1 MHGGFVC
8 GSAILKA
15 CVFNPDTPQW
25 QLKVRAFKTSERE
38 IVCCLER
45 SDLTSFLRSC
55 TDIVRCLEKADLTSF
70 MRSCMDF
77 GIIHD
82 NVKKSFES
90 LDPAVPR
97 HLSIRYLLSHAYE
110 VLKGN
115 PEQCQHLLEVLA
127 NHGVSREVLGMV
139 GQGYQDLLEPDDFVQ
154 LPGGSGE
161 ALSGGVARVG
171 SKRPLCH
178 GSFLERHVSALAELL
193 SECSSKWHV
202 LGVSLNL
209 PTSVLDGIMARYMI
223 PLGIKACLYR
233 VLWEWIVGGHEY
245 AKSPTVECL
254 KQALGSAMV
263 GLDGKASLLQEDILI
278 EHGIYVT
285 GSKMPTLAKRPCLEI
300 PSLRIVSRT
309 HGVVVNEENSTL
321 LEPDDFVQLQGGSG
335 EALSGGVAR
344 VGSKR
349 PLCHGSF
356 LERHVSALAELL
368 SECSS
373 KWHDLA
379 VSLNLPTSV
388 LDGIMARY
396 MIPLGIKACLYRV
409 LWEWIVGG
417 HEYAKPPT
425 VECLKQALGSA
436 MVGLGG
442 KASLLQEDILIE
454 HGIYVTGSKM
464 PTLAKRPCLEIPS
477 LRIVS
482 RTHGVVV
489 NEENSTLLEVQ
500 VKTRHESNISYQWC
514 KDGLPLVERGDFI
527 GCNKPI
533 LCLNNSWVA
542 EGTYVCKVAIEDD
555 STPAVCSECI
565 NVSVSVSPLK
575 KVLVDRYCTQPLQK
589 AEVMTQVELR
599 SNEDEI
605 VRYLEKVDLKSFV
618 RNCAEIGVISKNV
631 KESFEYLDPA
641 VPRPLCI
648 RYLLLHAYEQLEGN
662 SRLSK
667 SWFDLLT
674 KHGVSRHLFKL
685 EQSVPE
691 DSQLSSGH
699 NVQNSHVSLQTMSLA
714 EGIGEELAGVEG
726 GHVATGAKRPPS
738 ELVFSEEDVSSLTER
753 LAECSCQWINIS
765 INLNLPEHVRKSIK
779 RRMHMHDNDKS
790 CMNEVLREWVVGNHC
805 NAKPPTLQNLLET
818 LRSNT
823 VSLGRIANILQDNY
837 LHENFPIAAKRLCLE
852 PSFLELVSQSPC
864 VLTINDEKSN
874 LLEVQV
880 NKATVFYEWWKDGLP
895 LKEGEDFIG
904 CNKQILCLNNSRV
917 AEGAYVCKVAIEDD
931 STSAVC
937 SECINVSVSVSPLK
951 KVLVDRY
958 CAQPEIPEDSW
969 PPRSSNT
976 YINLAL
982 IRQGNIEMAGEYA
995 RNTIQ
1000 GDMDD
1005 VLANKDSIEYEDVF
1019 SDLESGTRLLIEGRP
1034 GSGKTTLVHKFSRDW
1049 AMGNCRLRL
1058 KNIKLLFLVHLRG
1071 FFNNPH
1077 IKLCD
1082 IVQKYYLQDDMVKEI
1097 LKMDGEGLC
1106 FILDGL
1112 DEYRPKQINN
1122 TFIFKLIKKEH
1133 LPKAVVIV
1141 ASRPAATA
1149 KLRKIATKQI
1159 ETVGFMKKQIYEY
1172 VEKYPFSN
1180 VCKSADLHKYLKQHP
1195 NVHHMCY
1202 LPIHAAMVCY
1212 LFNVVG
1218 NTLPRTETEMYKKFT
1233 VQTILRTLM
1242 KHVDEH
1248 VNLLSVDALTGK
1260 EKGVFLDICKLAF
1273 DKVISSKQVLEQ
1285 SELCDFAGGN
1295 ECMGLITVDYMA
1307 RECGF
1312 EKLYT
1317 FLHLTFQE
1325 YLAAY
1330 HLSNLE
1336 EEKQLKIINDH
1347 CGKKHMS
1354 VVWKFYCGLVNFSNQ
1369 EQKLNKVMSAK
1380 DDLFNVHCAFESQQ
1394 TVTCNYV
1401 VRAAECGT
1409 LTFNNHFLTPSDMT
1423 AIGYVIK
1430 NSECPVEKVVLD
1442 KCKMGQ
1448 EGVEALI
1455 DESSDKILSVKA
1467 LSFHGRDC
1475 VMKQFELLK
1484 SCLRHMTSLE
1494 FLDLSKTRLGP
1505 KKVEALTKN
1514 ITLPKLQTL
1523 QLPSS
1528 ELIACANCK
1537 YLKLLQFKSL
1547 KFKQVM
1553 LPDGE
1558 TATDTDV
1565 IVHAFGLLPFLPN
1578 SGSESYLDLRDRPFE
1593 LCDLVVL
1600 SESINRFSCCIS
1612 LYLKD
1617 CNLCDNVGAL
1627 KCLTLLETLDVSV
1640 NRINDCGA
1648 IAVAE
1653 NIQHCTKLQKLS
1665 MSFNHIG
1672 DSGAIAI
1679 TESLQHL
1686 PTMREFDLSYNQIG
1700 DEGAITITR
1709 ALKDRKDF
1717 KLFLQINK
1725 ITKECV
1731 STVTSLKPDVLLEI
1745 DNINLDNATAIDI
1758 LTINIDDSLYTN
1770 DIKSLSCSANS
1781 AKALFLKHCTNL
1793 QKLAL
1798 RSNSMSNDG
1807 AKALADCLKH
1817 HTNLQTL
1824 HLSFNNIGSDGAK
1837 SLADCLKHHT
1847 NLQTLHL
1854 DSNNIGSDGAK
1865 ALADCLK
1872 HHTNLQTLYLSSN
1885 NIGSDGAKALA
1896 DCLKHHTNL
1905 QTLHLSSNNIGSD
1918 GAKALADC
1926 LKHHTNLQKLYL
1938 YFNNIGSDGAKALAD
1953 CLKHHTNL
1961 QTLHLYSNNIGSDGA
1976 KALADCLKHGT
1987 NLYT

>member
-1 MHGGFVC
+1 M
-8 GSAILKA
+8 
-15 CVFNPDTPQW
+15 
-25 QLKVRAFKTSERE
+25 
-38 IVCCLER
+38 
-45 SDLTSFLRSC
+45 
-55 TDIVRCLEKADLTSF
+55 
-70 MRSCMDF
+70 
-77 GIIHD
+77 
-82 NVKKSFES
+82 
-90 LDPAVPR
+90 
-97 HLSIRYLLSHAYE
+97 
-110 VLKGN
+110 
-115 PEQCQHLLEVLA
+115 
-127 NHGVSREVLGMV
+127 
-139 GQGYQDLLEPDDFVQ
+139 
-154 LPGGSGE
+154 
-161 ALSGGVARVG
+161 
-171 SKRPLCH
+171 
-178 GSFLERHVSALAELL
+178 
-193 SECSSKWHV
+193 
-202 LGVSLNL
+202 
-209 PTSVLDGIMARYMI
+209 
-223 PLGIKACLYR
+223 
-233 VLWEWIVGGHEY
+233 
-245 AKSPTVECL
+245 
-254 KQALGSAMV
+254 
-263 GLDGKASLLQEDILI
+263 
-278 EHGIYVT
+278 
-285 GSKMPTLAKRPCLEI
+285 
-300 PSLRIVSRT
+300 
-309 HGVVVNEENSTL
+309 
-321 LEPDDFVQLQGGSG
+321 
-335 EALSGGVAR
+335 
-344 VGSKR
+344 
-349 PLCHGSF
+349 
-356 LERHVSALAELL
+356 
-368 SECSS
+368 
-373 KWHDLA
+373 
-379 VSLNLPTSV
+379 
-388 LDGIMARY
+388 
-396 MIPLGIKACLYRV
+396 
-409 LWEWIVGG
+409 
-417 HEYAKPPT
+417 
-425 VECLKQALGSA
+425 
-436 MVGLGG
+436 
-442 KASLLQEDILIE
+442 
-454 HGIYVTGSKM
+454 
-464 PTLAKRPCLEIPS
+464 
-477 LRIVS
+477 
-482 RTHGVVV
+482 
-489 NEENSTLLEVQ
+489 
-500 VKTRHESNISYQWC
+500 
-514 KDGLPLVERGDFI
+514 
-527 GCNKPI
+527 
-533 LCLNNSWVA
+533 
-542 EGTYVCKVAIEDD
+542 
-555 STPAVCSECI
+555 
-565 NVSVSVSPLK
+565 
-575 KVLVDRYCTQPLQK
+575 

-618 RNCAEIGVISKNV
+618 RNCVEIGVISKNV

-674 KHGVSRHLFKL
+674 KLGVPNHLFKL

-691 DSQLSSGH
+691 DLQLSSGH
-699 NVQNSHVSLQTMSLA
+699 TVRNSHVSLQTMSLA
-714 EGIGEELAGVEG
+714 EGIGEVFAGVEG

-738 ELVFSEEDVSSLTER
+738 ELVFSEEDVSALTEN
-753 LAECSCQWINIS
+753 LAEFSSKWVNLS
-765 INLNLPEHVRKSIK
+765 INFNLPKSVHKNIEQ
-779 RRMHMHDNDKS
+779 RMHMYNNEA
-790 CMNEVLREWVVGNHC
+790 CLNEVLREWIVGNYKH
-805 NAKPPTLQNLLET
+805 AKPPTLHNLLET

-823 VSLGRIANILQDNY
+823 VGLGRIANLLQDYY
-837 LHENFPIAAKRLCLE
+837 LQENFPKRLRPE
-852 PSFLELVSQSPC
+852 SSFLELVSQSPC
-864 VLTINDEKSN
+864 ALTISDEKST
-874 LLEVQV
+874 LLDVQV
-880 NKATVFYEWWKDGLP
+880 NKTNVFYEWCKDGLP
-895 LKEGEDFIG
+895 LVEGRNFIG
-904 CNKQILCLNNSRV
+904 CNKPILCLNNSWV

-931 STSAVC
+931 SIPAVC
-937 SECINVSVSVSPLK
+937 SKCINVSVNVSPLK
-951 KVLVDRY
+951 EVLRDRY

-969 PPRSSNT
+969 PPRNSNT
-976 YINLAL
+976 YVNLAL
-982 IRQGNIEMAGEYA
+982 ISQGNIEKAGEYA

-1005 VLANKDSIEYEDVF
+1005 VLANKDGTKYEDVF
-1019 SDLESGTRLLIEGRP
+1019 TDLESGTRLLIEGRP
-1034 GSGKTTLVHKFSRDW
+1034 GSGKTTLVHKFSQDW
-1049 AMGNCRLRL
+1049 GRGKLQL
-1058 KNIKLLFLVHLRG
+1058 KHIKYLFLVHLRG
-1071 FFNNPH
+1071 FFNRSSVT
-1077 IKLCD
+1077 LR
-1082 IVQKYYLQDDMVKEI
+1082 EI
-1097 LKMDGEGLC
+1097 LQCYYAQDYEHMVDEVVKFCGDHNGEGIC
-1106 FILDGL
+1106 FIFDGL
-1112 DEYRPKQINN
+1112 DEYNPESKSR
-1122 TFIFKLIKKEH
+1122 TYIFQLIQRKH
-1133 LPKAVVIV
+1133 LQKSVVIV

-1149 KLRKIATKQI
+1149 KLRKMATKQVEVIGFLKEQISQYI
-1159 ETVGFMKKQIYEY
+1159 ENYT
-1172 VEKYPFSN
+1172 FSEED
-1180 VCKSADLHKYLKQHP
+1180 KMPDLHKYLDQHP

-1212 LFNVVG
+1212 LFDVMG
-1218 NTLPRTETEMYKKFT
+1218 SKLPRTETEMYKQFT
-1233 VQTILRTLM
+1233 NHTLLRT
-1242 KHVDEH
+1242 VTRYRDEIDFLESPGD
-1248 VNLLSVDALTGK
+1248 LLKQDYEG
-1260 EKGVFLDICKLAF
+1260 FLKICELAF
-1273 DKVISSKQVLEQ
+1273 EKTLSSKQVMKK
-1285 SELCDFAGGN
+1285 SEVRNFFGDISSGN
-1295 ECMGLITVDYMA
+1295 ESMGLITVDCMA
-1307 RECGF
+1307 KICGF
-1312 EKLYT
+1312 DKLYT

-1330 HLSNLE
+1330 HISKLE
-1336 EEKQLKIINDH
+1336 EEKQLKIINDN

-1369 EQKLNKVMSAK
+1369 EQKLNEVMSAK

-1423 AIGYVIK
+1423 AIGYFIK

-1448 EGVEALI
+1448 EGVEALM
-1455 DESSDKILSVKA
+1455 DESGDKILSVKA

-1528 ELIACANCK
+1528 ELIACANFK
-1537 YLKLLQFKSL
+1537 YLKSLQFKSL
-1547 KFKQVM
+1547 KFEQVM

-1578 SGSESYLDLRDRPFE
+1578 SGSERNLDLRDRPFE

-1600 SESINRFSCCIS
+1600 SESIDRFSCCIS
-1612 LYLKD
+1612 LYLED

-1686 PTMREFDLSYNQIG
+1686 TIMREFDLSYNQIG

-1731 STVTSLKPDVLLEI
+1731 STVTCLKPDVVFEI
-1745 DNINLDNATAIDI
+1745 DNIKLDNATAVDI

-1770 DIKSLSCSANS
+1770 DIKSLSCSANG

-1824 HLSFNNIGSDGAK
+1824 YLSFNNIGSDGAK

-1847 NLQTLHL
+1847 NLQTLSLSSNNIGSDGAKALADCLKHHTNLQTLYL

-1918 GAKALADC
+1918 GVKALADC

-1961 QTLHLYSNNIGSDGA
+1961 QTLHLSFNNIGSDGA
-1976 KALADCLKHGT
+1976 KALADCLKRGT

>member
-1 MHGGFVC
+1 MLWLNAWGVPLWECHYKSLCF
-8 GSAILKA
+8 
-15 CVFNPDTPQW
+15 FNPDTPQW
-25 QLKVRAFKTSERE
+25 QLEERAFKTSERE
-38 IVCCLER
+38 IVRCLER
-45 SDLTSFLRSC
+45 SDLTSFLRCC

-90 LDPAVPR
+90 LDPDVPCP
-97 HLSIRYLLSHAYE
+97 LSIRYLLSHAYE

-127 NHGVSREVLGMV
+127 NHGVSREVLGIV
-139 GQGYQDLLEPDDFVQ
+139 EQSYQDLFKPDDLVQ

-161 ALSGGVARVG
+161 ALSGGVTRVG

-178 GSFLERHVSALAELL
+178 GSFIECHVSALTELL
-193 SECSSKWHV
+193 AECSIKWCDI
-202 LGVSLNL
+202 GISLNL
-209 PTSVLDGIMARYMI
+209 PNHVLNGIMSRYMFHF
-223 PLGIKACLYR
+223 GGKTCLYH
-233 VLWEWIVGGHEY
+233 VLWEWIVGEY
-245 AKSPTVECL
+245 EHAKSPTIEHL

-263 GLDGKASLLQEDILI
+263 GLDGKASLLQEDILVQ
-278 EHGIYVT
+278 HGIHLT

-300 PSLRIVSRT
+300 P
-309 HGVVVNEENSTL
+309 
-321 LEPDDFVQLQGGSG
+321 
-335 EALSGGVAR
+335 A
-344 VGSKR
+344 
-349 PLCHGSF
+349 
-356 LERHVSALAELL
+356 
-368 SECSS
+368 
-373 KWHDLA
+373 
-379 VSLNLPTSV
+379 
-388 LDGIMARY
+388 
-396 MIPLGIKACLYRV
+396 
-409 LWEWIVGG
+409 
-417 HEYAKPPT
+417 
-425 VECLKQALGSA
+425 
-436 MVGLGG
+436 
-442 KASLLQEDILIE
+442 
-454 HGIYVTGSKM
+454 
-464 PTLAKRPCLEIPS
+464 

-514 KDGLPLVERGDFI
+514 KEGLPLVEGGDYI
-527 GCNKPI
+527 GCNKP
-533 LCLNNSWVA
+533 
-542 EGTYVCKVAIEDD
+542 
-555 STPAVCSECI
+555 
-565 NVSVSVSPLK
+565 
-575 KVLVDRYCTQPLQK
+575 
-589 AEVMTQVELR
+589 
-599 SNEDEI
+599 
-605 VRYLEKVDLKSFV
+605 
-618 RNCAEIGVISKNV
+618 
-631 KESFEYLDPA
+631 
-641 VPRPLCI
+641 
-648 RYLLLHAYEQLEGN
+648 
-662 SRLSK
+662 
-667 SWFDLLT
+667 
-674 KHGVSRHLFKL
+674 
-685 EQSVPE
+685 
-691 DSQLSSGH
+691 
-699 NVQNSHVSLQTMSLA
+699 
-714 EGIGEELAGVEG
+714 
-726 GHVATGAKRPPS
+726 
-738 ELVFSEEDVSSLTER
+738 
-753 LAECSCQWINIS
+753 
-765 INLNLPEHVRKSIK
+765 
-779 RRMHMHDNDKS
+779 
-790 CMNEVLREWVVGNHC
+790 
-805 NAKPPTLQNLLET
+805 
-818 LRSNT
+818 
-823 VSLGRIANILQDNY
+823 
-837 LHENFPIAAKRLCLE
+837 
-852 PSFLELVSQSPC
+852 
-864 VLTINDEKSN
+864 
-874 LLEVQV
+874 
-880 NKATVFYEWWKDGLP
+880 
-895 LKEGEDFIG
+895 
-904 CNKQILCLNNSRV
+904 ILCLNNSRV
-917 AEGAYVCKVAIEDD
+917 AEGAYVCKVAIEND
-931 STSAVC
+931 STPAVC
-937 SECINVSVSVSPLK
+937 SECINVSVCVSPLK

-982 IRQGNIEMAGEYA
+982 IRQGNIEKAGEYA

-1005 VLANKDSIEYEDVF
+1005 VLANKHGIEYEDVF
-1019 SDLESGTRLLIEGRP
+1019 TDLESGTRLLIEGRP
-1034 GSGKTTLVHKFSRDW
+1034 GSGKTTLVHKFSQDW
-1049 AMGNCRLRL
+1049 GRGRL
-1058 KNIKLLFLVHLRG
+1058 KLKHIKYLFLVHLRG
-1071 FFNNPH
+1071 FFNRPSV
-1077 IKLCD
+1077 KLR
-1082 IVQKYYLQDDMVKEI
+1082 EI
-1097 LKMDGEGLC
+1097 LECYYTQEYEHMVDEVVKFSGDHNGEGIC
-1106 FILDGL
+1106 FIFDGL
-1112 DEYRPKQINN
+1112 DEYNPESKSR
-1122 TFIFKLIKKEH
+1122 TYIFQLIQRKH
-1133 LPKAVVIV
+1133 LQKAVVIV

-1149 KLRKIATKQI
+1149 KLRKVATKQVEVIGFLKDQISQYI
-1159 ETVGFMKKQIYEY
+1159 ENYT
-1172 VEKYPFSN
+1172 FSEED
-1180 VCKSADLHKYLKQHP
+1180 KMPDLHKYLDQHP

-1212 LFNVVG
+1212 LFDVMG
-1218 NTLPRTETEMYKKFT
+1218 SKLPRTETEMYKQFT
-1233 VQTILRTLM
+1233 NHTLLRT
-1242 KHVDEH
+1242 VTRYRDEIDFLESPGD
-1248 VNLLSVDALTGK
+1248 LLNQDYEGFRK
-1260 EKGVFLDICKLAF
+1260 ICELAF
-1273 DKVISSKQVLEQ
+1273 EKTLSSKQVMKK
-1285 SELCDFAGGN
+1285 SEVRNFFGDISSGN
-1295 ECMGLITVDYMA
+1295 ESMGLITVDCMA
-1307 RECGF
+1307 KICGF
-1312 EKLYT
+1312 DKLYT

-1330 HLSNLE
+1330 HISKLE
-1336 EEKQLKIINDH
+1336 EEKQLKIINDN

-1354 VVWKFYCGLVNFSNQ
+1354 VVWKFYCGLVDFSNE
-1369 EQKLNKVMSAK
+1369 EQKLNKVMSTK

-1401 VRAAECGT
+1401 VRAAECST
-1409 LTFNNHFLTPSDMT
+1409 LTFKNHFLTPSDMT

-1442 KCKMGQ
+1442 KCTLGQ

-1455 DESSDKILSVKA
+1455 DEAGDKILSVKA

-1475 VMKQFELLK
+1475 VMEQFELLK

-1505 KKVEALTKN
+1505 KKVEALAKN

-1528 ELIACANCK
+1528 ELIARANCK

-1547 KFKQVM
+1547 KFEQVM

-1565 IVHAFGLLPFLPN
+1565 IVHVFGLLPFLPN
-1578 SGSESYLDLRDRPFE
+1578 SGSERYLDLRNRPFE

-1600 SESINRFSCCIS
+1600 SESINRFSSCTY
-1612 LYLKD
+1612 LWLKD

-1627 KCLTLLETLDVSV
+1627 KCLTLLVILDVSV
-1640 NRINDCGA
+1640 NHINDCGA

-1653 NIQHCTKLQKLS
+1653 NIQHCTKLEKLS

-1686 PTMREFDLSYNQIG
+1686 TIMKEFDLSYNQIG

-1731 STVTSLKPDVLLEI
+1731 STVTSLKADVLLEI

-1770 DIKSLSCSANS
+1770 DIKSLSCSANG

-1847 NLQTLHL
+1847 NLQTLDL

-1872 HHTNLQTLYLSSN
+1872 HHTNLQTLRLDSNNIGSDGAKALADCLKQHTNLQTLYLSSN

-1918 GAKALADC
+1918 GVKALADC

-1961 QTLHLYSNNIGSDGA
+1961 QTLGHCSLQLPLTSSCASPLEAMWWGHMSTPKFIS
-1976 KALADCLKHGT
+1976 
-1987 NLYT
+1987 